1 MAFKG
6 FTYQNI
12 DAKGNPTTVY
22 DEAIVPLG
30 TVATDNDGN
39 QHIFLQGIGS
49 VVAGDWVT
57 YNPSTFVAARLVANA
72 VGPAAVFQAAVVA
85 DKFGWA
91 CIGGLVVANAI
102 SGGAAA
108 AGAALY
114 ITATTAVVD
123 DVKVVG
129 DLVVGAF
136 AATAEGT
143 PSAGKLNARLVHP
156 PYVTNVLPGA

>member
-1 MAFKG
+1 MAFNG
-6 FTYQNI
+6 FTYPSVLGL
-12 DAKGNPTTVY
+12 GNPTTVY
-22 DEAIVPLG
+22 DTAIVPVG
-30 TVATDNDGN
+30 TIAQDTEGN
-39 QHIFLQGIGS
+39 KYIFLAGVAS

-57 YNPSTFVAARLVANA
+57 YNPSTFASARLVANA
-72 VGPAAVFQAAVVA
+72 VGPVGVFQAAVVA
-85 DKFGWA
+85 NNYGWA
-91 CIGGLVVANAI
+91 LIEGLVEANAI

-129 DLVVGAF
+129 DLIVGAF

-143 PSAGKLNARLVHP
+143 PSAGKLYARLIHP